1 MSTYFLK
8 FLLLVKIGSMATEY
22 NLNNEHELIARIA
35 NKDKAALSTLYD
47 NYSRLIYSLIYKV
60 VQKHDDC
67 EEVMHDVFLQIWEKA
82 AYFNPEKGNVYVWIV
97 TLARNKAID
106 RVRSK
111 YYKQGKV
118 NSELESVSLYLENDE
133 MSALDKSLVDE
144 KAGFVRQALAKLPEN
159 QRILLTDAYYLGFSQ
174 SELADRY
181 ELPLGTVKTRMRSG
195 LQRLRTLID
204 GDLI

>member
-1 MSTYFLK
+1 
-8 FLLLVKIGSMATEY
+8 MATEY

-35 NKDKAALSTLYD
+35 NKDKQALSTLYD
-47 NYSRLIYSLIYKV
+47 KYSRLIYSLIYKV
-60 VQKHDDC
+60 VQKPDDC

-82 AYFNPEKGNVYVWIV
+82 EYFDGDKGNVYVWVV

-111 YYKQGKV
+111 YYRQGKV
-118 NSELESVSLYLENDE
+118 NSELETVSLYLESDDA
-133 MSALDKSLVDE
+133 SALDRSLADE
-144 KAGFVRQALAKLPEN
+144 RAVHVRKALAELPEN
-159 QRILLTDAYYLGFSQ
+159 QRILLEDAYFLGFSQ
-174 SELADRY
+174 SELATRY

-204 GDLI
+204 GDEI